1 MHDQGGRAL
10 RIASKVFLVGGI
22 PIVIAAVIATAS
34 WFLLREADRA
44 RSGAVIAGVV
54 YRDLLLASAERDRF
68 PTDPAAERGRTA
80 ARFFQLTT
88 FAAQNL
94 ASLADNTRNPAQADA
109 VASAGRNLKNYDA
122 QMRRLVQSTERND
135 RLTREMSERAT
146 GLVLLTDQARTRQH
160 ASNADIVGSVSE
172 KDQRLRSIREIV
184 DQAQN
189 LRAVIATSQ
198 FKINIIGATEG
209 PQVSF
214 AEGLVR
220 NAARDLERSLQAAG
234 RNADARSLEQLL
246 AAWDATRAAG
256 ASVGDPLGST
266 ADLVDWC
273 ERLLKVDGSA
283 ERSLHEE
290 VGQLLTYSIEANET
304 EQATQNIAIAA
315 LKLGQRTSNALDS
328 RNVVEA
334 RAALEE
340 SEELGAT
347 MARLPISP
355 LIQTEMIE
363 SLDQWRNRLATTLEG
378 LEEQNAAIAGMNE
391 AAMSLTG
398 VARELND
405 TFTGDADRL
414 GTTTRMILLIGATI
428 GLFFGSY
435 AAIVVARSI
444 VQPLQ
449 RVQQSMLRLAE
460 DPAGGGVSDA
470 HRTDELGDMAR
481 AANFF
486 VDEIVAREGALREAV
501 QRADSALADLQR
513 TQAELIQAEKLA
525 SLGQLVAGVAHEI
538 NTPVGV
544 ALTTAT
550 VMEQEA
556 KAFSTTAG
564 SQPLLRSQLMGF
576 IERMS
581 EGTHLLAMNLSRA
594 ANLVHSFKQVA
605 ADQVSGERR
614 AIALRAWLDELVL
627 SLSPILRKR
636 GLAVEIDCPEGVMA
650 ETYPGAL
657 GQVLTNLVVNAATHA
672 FEEGQGGTLKIAASE
687 IGADRIRLVVSD
699 DGRGVPA
706 ENLPRIFDPFFTTAR
721 QKGSTGLGL
730 HIVYNLVSQ
739 TLRGRIEASS
749 GARAGTSFTIE
760 IPRIAPMPEGQ
771 QAAAARPAGKPG
783 VRAKE
788 GAPS

>member
-1 MHDQGGRAL
+1 MG
-10 RIASKVFLVGGI
+10 
-22 PIVIAAVIATAS
+22 
-34 WFLLREADRA
+34 
-44 RSGAVIAGVV
+44 
-54 YRDLLLASAERDRF
+54 
-68 PTDPAAERGRTA
+68 
-80 ARFFQLTT
+80 
-88 FAAQNL
+88 
-94 ASLADNTRNPAQADA
+94 
-109 VASAGRNLKNYDA
+109 
-122 QMRRLVQSTERND
+122 
-135 RLTREMSERAT
+135 ERAS
-146 GLVLLTDQARTRQH
+146 GLIGLTDQARTRQH

-172 KDQRLRSIREIV
+172 KDQRLRNIREIV
-184 DQAQN
+184 DRAQN

-220 NAARDLERSLQAAG
+220 NAARDLVRSLQSAG
-234 RNADARSLEQLL
+234 RNADARSLEGLL

-266 ADLVDWC
+266 SDLVDWC

-283 ERSLHEE
+283 ERALHEE

-315 LKLGQRTSNALDS
+315 LKLGQRTSNALNS
-328 RNVVEA
+328 RNVAEA
-334 RAALEE
+334 RAALKE

-363 SLDQWRNRLATTLEG
+363 SLDQWRDRLSTTLEG
-378 LEEQNAAIAGMNE
+378 LEEQNAAIAAMNQ
-391 AAMSLTG
+391 AAVSLTEL
-398 VARELND
+398 ARTLND

-435 AAIVVARSI
+435 AALVVARSI

-460 DPAGGGVSDA
+460 NPAAGGVSDA

-501 QRADSALADLQR
+501 QRANSALADLRR

-556 KAFSTTAG
+556 RAFSGTARN
-564 SQPLLRSQLMGF
+564 QQLLRSQLVGF
-576 IERMS
+576 IEPHERGHAS
-581 EGTHLLAMNLSRA
+581 AGDEPLARRQPRA
-594 ANLVHSFKQVA
+594 
-605 ADQVSGERR
+605 
-614 AIALRAWLDELVL
+614 ELQ
-627 SLSPILRKR
+627 
-636 GLAVEIDCPEGVMA
+636 A
-650 ETYPGAL
+650 
-657 GQVLTNLVVNAATHA
+657 
-672 FEEGQGGTLKIAASE
+672 GG
-687 IGADRIRLVVSD
+687 G
-699 DGRGVPA
+699 
-706 ENLPRIFDPFFTTAR
+706 
-721 QKGSTGLGL
+721 
-730 HIVYNLVSQ
+730 
-739 TLRGRIEASS
+739 
-749 GARAGTSFTIE
+749 
-760 IPRIAPMPEGQ
+760 
-771 QAAAARPAGKPG
+771 
-783 VRAKE
+783 
-788 GAPS
+788 